1 MRRILLILCIKPIFV
16 LPNAASAYIYIE
28 VYAMGKRSYKLR
40 EKLSNTFEL
49 PKDIVLDVS
58 KIIIIGT
65 GQIMVENH
73 KGIIEYSEELIR
85 INTGSGITAL
95 HGKNLAIKT
104 IFQEEITIT
113 GEITN
118 IEF

>member
-1 MRRILLILCIKPIFV
+1 M
-16 LPNAASAYIYIE
+16 
-28 VYAMGKRSYKLR
+28 
-40 EKLSNTFEL
+40 
-49 PKDIVLDVS
+49 S

-65 GQIMVENH
+65 GQVTVENH

-85 INTGSGITAL
+85 INTGSSVMKL
-95 HGKNLAIKT
+95 CGKHLSIKT
-104 IFQEEITIT
+104 ILQEEITIT

>member
-1 MRRILLILCIKPIFV
+1 
-16 LPNAASAYIYIE
+16 
-28 VYAMGKRSYKLR
+28 MGKRSYKLR
-40 EKLSNTFEL
+40 EKLSNAFEL

-65 GQIMVENH
+65 GQITVENH

-85 INTGSGITAL
+85 INTGSGIVAL
-95 HGKNLAIKT
+95 HGNNLAIKT

-118 IEF
+118 MEF

>member
-1 MRRILLILCIKPIFV
+1 
-16 LPNAASAYIYIE
+16 
-28 VYAMGKRSYKLR
+28 MGKKSYKLR
-40 EKLSNTFEL
+40 EKISNTFEL
-49 PKDIVLDVS
+49 PKDIVMDVS

-65 GQIMVENH
+65 GQITVENH

-85 INTGSGITAL
+85 LNTGSGI
-95 HGKNLAIKT
+95 IKLCGRKLVIKA

>member
-1 MRRILLILCIKPIFV
+1 MCAI
-16 LPNAASAYIYIE
+16 
-28 VYAMGKRSYKLR
+28 GTRSYKLR
-40 EKLSNTFEL
+40 EKLSNAFEL

-65 GQIMVENH
+65 GQITVENH

-85 INTGSGITAL
+85 INTGSGIVAL

-118 IEF
+118 MEF

>member
-1 MRRILLILCIKPIFV
+1 
-16 LPNAASAYIYIE
+16 
-28 VYAMGKRSYKLR
+28 MGKRSYKLR
-40 EKLSNTFEL
+40 EKISNTFDL

-65 GQIMVENH
+65 GQITVENH
-73 KGIIEYSEELIR
+73 KGIIEYSEDLIR
-85 INTGSGITAL
+85 INTGSSIMKLWGR
-95 HGKNLAIKT
+95 NLAIKT
-104 IFQEEITIT
+104 ILQEEITIT